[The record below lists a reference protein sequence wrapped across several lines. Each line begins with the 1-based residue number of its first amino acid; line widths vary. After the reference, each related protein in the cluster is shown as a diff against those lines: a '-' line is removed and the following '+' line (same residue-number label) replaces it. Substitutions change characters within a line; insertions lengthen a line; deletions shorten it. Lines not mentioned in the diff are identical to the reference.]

1 MERADLSA
9 EGAINDHV
17 GAMLA
22 EATRL
27 HKAAMSQLNKP
38 KADPMPQLLKAQKLL
53 EEAEVLASDAATY
66 VDTAQ
71 MNEAL
76 AELHRQQGEV
86 RAMIVQIET
95 RAKRSSGAN
104 LGWVVLAIAV
114 TVLAILVL

>member
-27 HKAAMSQLNKP
+27 HKAAMLQLDKP

-76 AELHRQQGEV
+76 AELHRQQGDV
-86 RAMIVQIET
+86 RAMIAQV
-95 RAKRSSGAN
+95 KSSNRTPSMLIAGFVLVVI
-104 LGWVVLAIAV
+104 LGL
-114 TVLAILVL
+114 LVIFTI